1 MLRPVW
7 LFSMDTEQFRAPPLT
22 TGALKAHF
30 CARGRSADATEI
42 ELVHFLEAG
51 QIEQWLET
59 DWPQRVRPRATE
71 AAELRPVF
79 GLRCYTC
86 NVAEFLD
93 IARLVR
99 SAVPE
104 ALIVAGGPHVQ
115 RAADFLFDEALD
127 VVFLGEGEATFT
139 EWLDCADRSD
149 WKDVA
154 GLAFLEGGELIT
166 TPERPR
172 ETDLD
177 RLPTALD
184 VVPLRSPEGLS
195 LIHI

>member
-51 QIEQWLET
+51 QIEQWLEN

-71 AAELRPVF
+71 AATLRPVF
-79 GLRCYTC
+79 GL
-86 NVAEFLD
+86 
-93 IARLVR
+93 
-99 SAVPE
+99 S
-104 ALIVAGGPHVQ
+104 
-115 RAADFLFDEALD
+115 
-127 VVFLGEGEATFT
+127 
-139 EWLDCADRSD
+139 
-149 WKDVA
+149 
-154 GLAFLEGGELIT
+154 
-166 TPERPR
+166 
-172 ETDLD
+172 
-177 RLPTALD
+177 
-184 VVPLRSPEGLS
+184 LS